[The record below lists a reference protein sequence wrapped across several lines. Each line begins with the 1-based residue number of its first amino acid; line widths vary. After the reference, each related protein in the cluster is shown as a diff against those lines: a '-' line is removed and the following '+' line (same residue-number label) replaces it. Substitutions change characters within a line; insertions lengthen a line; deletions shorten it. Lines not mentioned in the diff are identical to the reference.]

1 MLVNEG
7 QTKSNGDTVYLRC
20 GSSKYHLLSPLPWAE
35 YKAKRKSGNSKQK
48 YLCKDCGRQFVGD
61 HNLDCR
67 GCHSGADR
75 LVWQMTARCCGIRD
89 ICSITGYSRGKVQAA
104 VVS

>member
-1 MLVNEG
+1 VQIQITVCCPRCRG
-7 QTKSNGDTVYLRC
+7 QNIKRNG
-20 GSSKYHLLSPLPWAE
+20 
-35 YKAKRKSGNSKQK
+35 KSGNNKQK
-48 YLCKDCGRQFVGD
+48 YLCKACGRQFVGD
-61 HNLDCR
+61 HNLDYR